1 MKTRFRVPDFV
12 EIKDLFK
19 ISCDCILVIC
29 ASLFVGTG
37 RNRLFIGPKESIMS
51 VNY

>member
-29 ASLFVGTG
+29 ASPLSVQAETDCSSV
-37 RNRLFIGPKESIMS
+37 RKNR
-51 VNY
+51 